1 MIKFRFKVRVRVG
14 VRVRVRVGV
23 EVRVRVRLR
32 IRVRVRVRVRR
43 EIVMC
48 LIHQSNSVMLF
59 VTSRRYRQTNSDGRL
74 NRLTGSRGQ
83 FRGYMLI
90 RKGVTSTVQIA

>member
-32 IRVRVRVRVRR
+32 IRVRVRVRR